1 MAPRNN
7 KQKNNKMPSRAAAPV
22 APAPVRAPM
31 PSNTY
36 GGNVRYIENLYPK
49 GTKDYNYFAEKVGPG
64 YDGGNYA
71 STTGRPGVDAASDDD
86 LRAYAKAVA
95 LKGATYDF
103 GDMPGVRAAAAEF
116 DAQQASQ
123 GQAAQAQTASPTA
136 NYKGI
141 NSIKG
146 GLKLGGDDILGR
158 REAMKI
164 ARNTGRSYDDVLGKA
179 LGSGFSIGGGAV
191 RQSNKASGTSQVTP
205 MFSGQKVFTS
215 GSDDS
220 PLGQMR
226 RVTPGRGQMYSGT
239 YQLDGQTA
247 PIVESRRGG
256 TNPLTGMTGGGRNV
270 KMPGGG
276 GRKRGG
282 GKGRRGGRGG
292 MGDTSMGTQPTATA
306 TAADFSGYTP
316 SMDQQMPEPDIN
328 INMPGVGESLSN
340 FATGFRRKQ
349 GSRKRAG
356 RSAQGFASQR
366 VSPTSA
372 MRFGL

>member
-1 MAPRNN
+1 
-7 KQKNNKMPSRAAAPV
+7 
-22 APAPVRAPM
+22 M

-95 LKGATYDF
+95 LKGNTYDF

-123 GQAAQAQTASPTA
+123 GQAAQAQTASPAA

-146 GLKLGGDDILGR
+146 GLRIGGDDILGR

-191 RQSNKASGTSQVTP
+191 RQSNRASGTSQVTP
-205 MFSGQKVFTS
+205 TVKGQSMFTS

-239 YQLDGQTA
+239 YQVDGQAT
-247 PIVESRRGG
+247 PLVESRRGG
-256 TNPLTGMTGGGRNV
+256 TNPLTGMTGGGGNV
-270 KMPGGG
+270 KMTGGG

-282 GKGRRGGRGG
+282 GKGKRGRGGRGG
-292 MGDTSMGTQPTATA
+292 MGDMGDMGTTQQ
-306 TAADFSGYTP
+306 TP
-316 SMDQQMPEPDIN
+316 SMADYIPPAMEEPTTEEGIN
-328 INMPGVGESLSN
+328 INFPGVGENIAN

-349 GSRKRAG
+349 GSRKGAG
-356 RSAQGFASQR
+356 RIAQGLASQR
-366 VSPTSA
+366 INPTGSWSYKV
-372 MRFGL
+372 